1 MDTDK
6 LVKTLINSYFREYNK
21 VKKLY
26 EEYKKGRLNPKKTNE
41 MKEDLQSIKKKVNY
55 LLEQMNEKIK
65 ATSEIKDYNMEIYEQ
80 YKNLRGTLAMM
91 NDEIAEI
98 EKSMSR
104 EQNGEPN
111 TNA

>member
-6 LVKTLINSYFREYNK
+6 LIKTLINSYFREYGK

-26 EEYKKGRLNPKKTNE
+26 EEYKKGKLNPKKTNE
-41 MKEDLQSIKKKVNY
+41 MKEDLQNIKNKVNY

-65 ATSEIKDYNMEIYEQ
+65 TTSEIKDYNIKIYEQ
-80 YKNLRGTLAMM
+80 YKNLRDTLTMM

-98 EKSMSR
+98 EKAISR

-111 TNA
+111 TNT